1 MFKNKQAWGYIAT
14 AFAALLIAFTIGLT
28 AIGQGVDNYAT
39 DFMARLHQPDPWQP
53 QSIILAIDDASYSYI
68 GSVGRLRGAMAKA
81 IKLITPMHPKAIAID
96 VILADKGD
104 FPEENQRLA
113 EALAAAPNVVLDSEL
128 VTEGWEPPI
137 EEFARHAKAIGHVHI
152 IPDKSDGMC
161 RFIPLEAEFG
171 KKRLWALSFEAF
183 RQSRGKEELTEYL
196 GDHLELGPLTIP
208 FVRDRNKEIDKGWRM
223 RIRFLPP
230 EPGEEQVSRIPRV
243 TLKRLL
249 EHPDEAARF
258 KDKVVFIGATA
269 QSTSDKMMTPFST
282 KTQMPGVEIHAQA
295 FETLSQGKFLL
306 DASPSLVFVMCFAIV
321 AFVTVI
327 FTLRTGVPAYL
338 MGGAV
343 VVSAHFLPHLFFLN
357 GVVFAYVA
365 PVLSAWLSVSGCAS
379 YQYFFVRRQL
389 KQSEGE
395 KARYQQAIHFV
406 THEMRS
412 PLTAIQGSSELMG
425 RYNLSEE
432 KRKQMAQM
440 INSESKRLA
449 RMIQTFLDV
458 ERLSDGQMDLK
469 KEPFGTQQ
477 MIQACID
484 RAAPIA
490 ERKSMQVE
498 VGELADST
506 MVGDR
511 ELMEYAV
518 YNLLT
523 NAVKYS
529 PAETKVQV
537 QAVQTDGELRLSVKD
552 QGMGMDEKELRNIFT
567 KFYRTKKAEASG
579 EAGTGIGL
587 SIVHQIVT
595 FHGGK
600 MEVTSEP
607 GRGSCFTMI
616 LPVAEKETCSASS

>member
-1 MFKNKQAWGYIAT
+1 MFRRKQIFGYAAVSLAAFVA
-14 AFAALLIAFTIGLT
+14 AFAIGYSPIASSI
-28 AIGQGVDNYAT
+28 DNYAT
-39 DFMARLHQPDPWQP
+39 DWMYRLHKPAPWEP

-68 GSVGRLRGAMAKA
+68 GSVGRLRGAVARA
-81 IKLITPMHPKAIAID
+81 INLLVPMHPKAIAID
-96 VILADKGD
+96 VILADRGD
-104 FPEENQRLA
+104 FAGDNDRLA
-113 EALAAAPNVVLDSEL
+113 QALANAPNVILDSEL
-128 VTEGWEPPI
+128 VTEGWEDPLP
-137 EEFARHAKAIGHVHI
+137 EFAAHAKAIGHAHI
-152 IPDKSDGMC
+152 IPDKFDGMC
-161 RFIPLEAEFG
+161 RYIPLEAVFG
-171 KKRLWALSFEAF
+171 KKRLLALSFEAF
-183 RQSRGKEELTEYL
+183 RLSRGNEELTEYPDRLQL
-196 GDHLELGPLTIP
+196 GALSIP
-208 FVRDRNKEIDKGWRM
+208 ASQEEGRRL
-223 RIRFLPP
+223 RIRYLPP
-230 EPGEEQVSRIPRV
+230 APDGSSRIPRI
-243 TLKRLL
+243 TLKHLL
-249 EHPDEAARF
+249 EDPSAAARF

-269 QSTSDKMMTPFST
+269 QSTSDKMMTPFT
-282 KTQMPGVEIHAQA
+282 TVMQMPGVEIHAQA

-306 DASPSLVFVMCFAIV
+306 DSSPSVVFFSCIAIV
-321 AFVTVI
+321 CLAGLV

-338 MGGAV
+338 MGGALLAA
-343 VVSAHFLPHLFFLN
+343 AHVLPHIFFLN
-357 GVVFAYVA
+357 GIVIAYVA
-365 PVLSAWLSVSGCAS
+365 PVLAAWLSVSGCAS

-389 KQSEGE
+389 RQSEGE

-406 THEMRS
+406 THEMRT

-458 ERLSDGQMDLK
+458 ERLSDGQMELK
-469 KEPFGTQQ
+469 KEPFAIRQ
-477 MIQACID
+477 MIQACLD

-490 ERKSMQVE
+490 ERKSMSVS
-498 VGELADST
+498 VGELADAT

-529 PAETKVQV
+529 PAETMVEVK
-537 QAVQTDGELRLSVKD
+537 AVQTDGEMRLSIKD

-587 SIVHQIVT
+587 SIVHQIVS

-600 MEVTSEP
+600 MEVTSTP
-607 GRGSCFTMI
+607 GSGSCFTMI
-616 LPVAEKETCSASS
+616 LPVAENPICSASS

>member
-1 MFKNKQAWGYIAT
+1 MLAWNLTMFRRKQILGYAAVSLAALIAAIAIGFTPIAT
-14 AFAALLIAFTIGLT
+14 SI
-28 AIGQGVDNYAT
+28 DNYAT
-39 DFMARLHQPDPWQP
+39 DWMFRLHQPAPWEP

-68 GSVGRLRGAMAKA
+68 GSVGRLRGALARA
-81 IKLITPMHPKAIAID
+81 ITLLAAAQPKAIAID

-104 FPEENQRLA
+104 FPEENEKLA
-113 EALAAAPNVVLDSEL
+113 QALAAAPNVVLDSEL
-128 VTEGWEPPI
+128 VSEGWENPLPQ
-137 EEFARHAKAIGHVHI
+137 FTANAKAIGHVHI

-161 RFIPLEAEFG
+161 RFIHLEAVFA
-171 KKRLWALSFEAF
+171 KRRLWALSFEAF
-183 RQSRGKEELTEYL
+183 RVSRGNEELTEYP
-196 GDHLELGPLTIP
+196 DHLQLGSLVIP
-208 FVRDRNKEIDKGWRM
+208 ASQEEGRRL
-223 RIRFLPP
+223 RIRYLPP
-230 EPGEEQVSRIPRV
+230 APDRGSRIPRV
-243 TLKRLL
+243 SLKRLL
-249 EHPDEAARF
+249 EDPAMAARF

-269 QSTSDKMMTPFST
+269 QSTSDKMMTPYTTFM
-282 KTQMPGVEIHAQA
+282 QMPGVEIHAQA
-295 FETLSQGKFLL
+295 FETLSQGRFLL
-306 DASPSLVFVMCFAIV
+306 DASPSTVLLLCFAIV
-321 AFVTVI
+321 CLSGLI
-327 FTLRTGVPAYL
+327 FTMRKGVPAYL
-338 MGGAV
+338 MGGAML
-343 VVSAHFLPHLFFLN
+343 VSAQILPHLFFVN
-357 GVVFAYVA
+357 GIVIAYVA
-365 PVLSAWLSVSGCAS
+365 PVLAAWLSVSGCAS

-389 KQSEGE
+389 RKSEGE
-395 KARYQQAIHFV
+395 KARYQQAIQFV
-406 THEMRS
+406 THEMRT

-440 INSESKRLA
+440 INSESKRMA

-458 ERLSDGQMDLK
+458 ERLSDGQMELK
-469 KEPFGTQQ
+469 KEPFPARQ
-477 MIQACID
+477 MIQACLD

-490 ERKSMQVE
+490 ERKSMRVE
-498 VGELADST
+498 VGELADPT
-506 MVGDR
+506 VVGDR

-529 PAETKVQV
+529 PAETKVEV
-537 QAVQTDGELRLSVKD
+537 NAVQTDGMLRLSVKD

-607 GRGSCFTMI
+607 GHGSCFTMI
-616 LPVAEKETCSASS
+616 LPVAEN

>member
-1 MFKNKQAWGYIAT
+1 MFARKQILGYAAASLVAFIA
-14 AFAALLIAFTIGLT
+14 AT
-28 AIGQGVDNYAT
+28 AIGYTPIASSIDNYAT
-39 DFMARLHQPDPWQP
+39 DWMYRLHKPAQWEP

-68 GSVGRLRGAMAKA
+68 GSVGRLRGALARA
-81 IKLITPMHPKAIAID
+81 INLLTPVKPKAIAMD
-96 VILADKGD
+96 VILADRGD
-104 FPEENQRLA
+104 FPADNVLLA
-113 EALAAAPNVVLDSEL
+113 QALAAAPNVILDSEL
-128 VTEGWEPPI
+128 ISEGWENPLP
-137 EEFARHAKAIGHVHI
+137 EFAAHAKAIGHVHI
-152 IPDKSDGMC
+152 NPDKFDGMC
-161 RFIPLEAEFG
+161 RYIALEKEFG

-183 RQSRGKEELTEYL
+183 RLSRGREDLTEYPDRLQL
-196 GDHLELGPLTIP
+196 GSLDIP
-208 FVRDRNKEIDKGWRM
+208 ASRTRNVDPKLDEGRRL
-223 RIRFLPP
+223 RIRYLPP
-230 EPGEEQVSRIPRV
+230 APDGSSRIPRV

-249 EHPDEAARF
+249 EDPSAAERF

-269 QSTSDKMMTPFST
+269 QSTSDKMMTPYT
-282 KTQMPGVEIHAQA
+282 TLMQMPGVEIHAQA
-295 FETLSQGKFLL
+295 FETLSQGRFLL
-306 DASPSLVFVMCFAIV
+306 DSSPSVVFFSCFAIV
-321 AFVTVI
+321 CLSALI
-327 FTLRTGVPAYL
+327 FSLRTGVPAYL
-338 MGGAV
+338 MGGALLL
-343 VVSAHFLPHLFFLN
+343 AAQILPHAFFVN
-357 GVVFAYVA
+357 GTVIPYVA
-365 PVLSAWLSVSGCAS
+365 PVIAAWLSVSGCAS

-389 KQSEGE
+389 RKSEGE

-432 KRKQMAQM
+432 KRKQMALM

-458 ERLSDGQMDLK
+458 ERLSDGQMELK
-469 KEPFGTQQ
+469 KESFAVRK
-477 MIQACID
+477 MIEACLD

-490 ERKSMQVE
+490 ERKSMHVA
-498 VGELADST
+498 VGDLADST

-529 PAETKVQV
+529 PAETNVEV
-537 QAVQTDGELRLSVKD
+537 QAVQTHGELRLSVKD

-567 KFYRTKKAEASG
+567 KFYRTRKAEASG

-600 MEVTSEP
+600 MEVTSTP

-616 LPVAEKETCSASS
+616 LPVAENSICSAS

>member
-1 MFKNKQAWGYIAT
+1 MFRRKQILGYA
-14 AFAALLIAFTIGLT
+14 AVSLVALLVAMTIGYT
-28 AIGQGVDNYAT
+28 SISQSIDNFAT
-39 DFMARLHQPDPWQP
+39 DFLFRVHKPVAWEP
-53 QSIILAIDDASYSYI
+53 QSMILAIDDASYSYI
-68 GSVGRLRGAMAKA
+68 GSVGRLRGALARA
-81 IKLITPMHPKAIAID
+81 IDLITPVQPKAIAID

-104 FPEENQRLA
+104 FPEDNAKLA
-113 EALAAAPNVVLDSEL
+113 RSLAAAKNVVLDSEL
-128 VTEGWEPPI
+128 ITGAWEEPL
-137 EEFARHAKAIGHVHI
+137 EEFASHAQAIGHVHI
-152 IPDKSDGMC
+152 IPDNLDGMC
-161 RFIPLEAEFG
+161 RFIPLEGVFG
-171 KKRLWALSFEAF
+171 RKRLWALSFEAF
-183 RQSRGKEELTEYL
+183 RASRGKEELTEYEDYLQL
-196 GDHLELGPLTIP
+196 GKLEIP
-208 FVRDRNKEIDKGWRM
+208 AARDEGRRL

-230 EPGEEQVSRIPRV
+230 APDRTSQIPYV

-249 EHPDEAARF
+249 ENPSLAARF

-269 QSTSDKMMTPFST
+269 QSTSDKMMTPYST
-282 KTQMPGVEIHAQA
+282 IMQMPGVEIHAQA
-295 FETLSQGKFLL
+295 FETLSQGRFLL
-306 DASPSLVFVMCFAIV
+306 DARLSTVLFSCMVIVVLATLV
-321 AFVTVI
+321 
-327 FTLRTGVPAYL
+327 FTLRVGVPAYL
-338 MGGAV
+338 LGGLLLVAAHV
-343 VVSAHFLPHLFFLN
+343 VPHLFFVN
-357 GVVFAYVA
+357 GVVISYVA
-365 PVLSAWLSVSGCAS
+365 PAMAAWLSVSGCAS

-389 KQSEGE
+389 KRSEGE

-406 THEMRS
+406 THEMRT

-425 RYNLSEE
+425 RYNLTEE

-469 KEPFGTQQ
+469 KEPFAADQ
-477 MIQACID
+477 MIRACLD

-490 ERKSMQVE
+490 ERKNMQVE
-498 VGELADST
+498 VGDLASVT

-529 PAETKVQV
+529 PPETKVEV
-537 QAVQTDGELRLSVKD
+537 QAVQRDGALRLSVKD
-552 QGMGMDEKELRNIFT
+552 QGMGMDDKELRNIFT

-587 SIVHQIVT
+587 SIVNQIVT

-616 LPVAEKETCSASS
+616 VPVAESETCSGS